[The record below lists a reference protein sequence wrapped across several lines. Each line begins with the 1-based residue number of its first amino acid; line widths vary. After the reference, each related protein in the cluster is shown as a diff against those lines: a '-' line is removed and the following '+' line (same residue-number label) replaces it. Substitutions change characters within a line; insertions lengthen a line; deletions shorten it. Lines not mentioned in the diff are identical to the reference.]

1 MTKKIIVFIGSSK
14 DNVKIQKKIV
24 EELALNY
31 KVFLLWTADS
41 NCNPHCHPSGSQNVK
56 KYDKIIDLGHIDLK
70 MFKDLPNIIQI
81 QWFEVI
87 IISINQVIPEFATI
101 PYIMVYMPTLRTE
114 ANNLILEMENHF
126 RKSESNV
133 KRALVLTNVDDAKLS
148 MQFFQDKFSYYE
160 ILSLYYDQINSRFR
174 IPKSDIGKIYS
185 LIENL
190 S

>member
-1 MTKKIIVFIGSSK
+1 
-14 DNVKIQKKIV
+14 
-24 EELALNY
+24 
-31 KVFLLWTADS
+31 
-41 NCNPHCHPSGSQNVK
+41 
-56 KYDKIIDLGHIDLK
+56 
-70 MFKDLPNIIQI
+70 
-81 QWFEVI
+81 
-87 IISINQVIPEFATI
+87 
-101 PYIMVYMPTLRTE
+101 
-114 ANNLILEMENHF
+114 MENHF